1 MIEGLR
7 LTLPRS
13 AALTEALLAPPAGN
27 LDSRWI
33 QELRARL
40 LRELP
45 PLAEM
50 IPHDERLQIG
60 SFELALA
67 RDRPEACA
75 ARYRGDRFA
84 PSAALTRRA
93 VGLAAVERC
102 VRGRSA
108 VPQTAVAEVL
118 DSGLEDLVESRRSEG
133 APRAPW
139 WAEWYESLGPGGR
152 ATVLAEAVTW
162 ATQLWTALDWS
173 RFDRPAV
180 IGGRDDFWD
189 CPGRRQLSVRG
200 RAEVRAFAG
209 DRRVTL
215 VTGTRY
221 PGPAWRA
228 ELAHRALVVA
238 MSRAESSVPARVVGF
253 WPSSGM
259 VRICE
264 VDASALSEAAD
275 ALVSGVAT
283 WVGAI
288 WRPHMRG
295 SVAC

>member
-1 MIEGLR
+1 MIEGIR

-13 AALTEALLAPPAGN
+13 TALTEALLAPPRQT
-27 LDSRWI
+27 LETRQV

-45 PLAEM
+45 PFADV
-50 IPHDERLQIG
+50 IPSDERLEIG

-67 RDRPEACA
+67 RDHPESCA
-75 ARYRGDRFA
+75 ATRSRDGFA

-102 VRGRSA
+102 VRGRSPA
-108 VPQTAVAEVL
+108 PQVAVAEVL
-118 DSGLEDLVESRRSEG
+118 EAGLEDLAESRRSRG
-133 APRAPW
+133 APRPQW
-139 WAEWYESLGPGGR
+139 WSEWYESLGPGGR
-152 ATVLAEAVTW
+152 ATVLAEAATW

-173 RFDRPAV
+173 RFERPPV
-180 IGGRDDFWD
+180 VGGRDDFWD
-189 CPGRRQLSVRG
+189 CPGRRQLVVRS

-209 DRRVTL
+209 ERPVML
-215 VTGTRY
+215 VTAPRY

-228 ELAHRALVVA
+228 ELAHRALVLA
-238 MSRAESSVPARVVGF
+238 MSRGESAVPARVVGF

-264 VDASALSEAAD
+264 VDASGMSEAAD
-275 ALVSGVAT
+275 ALVSAVAT
-283 WVGAI
+283 WVETI
-288 WRPHMRG
+288 WGHHAKG